1 MSLNSEFPHKP
12 CPQCGAPMTRQEF
25 TPKKLASTKAHKEG
39 SKAARVT
46 KVQRTYK
53 ATGPKEV
60 WWQCQEDFGH
70 TVTE

>member
-1 MSLNSEFPHKP
+1 MSLNSEFPHKA
-12 CPQCGAPMTRQEF
+12 CPQCGAPMTKQEF
-25 TPKKLASTKAHKEG
+25 TPKKTV
-39 SKAARVT
+39 SKKGRSKGGFTAVS
-46 KVQRTYK
+46 K

>member
-1 MSLNSEFPHKP
+1 
-12 CPQCGAPMTRQEF
+12 MTRNEF
-25 TPKKLASTKAHKEG
+25 TPKKTV
-39 SKAARVT
+39 SKKGRSKGGFTAVS
-46 KVQRTYK
+46 K